1 MTVDILALGAH
12 PDDVELTCAGSLI
25 KFVRM
30 GYKVGIVDLTEGE
43 LGTRGTR
50 QIRAK
55 EAAAA
60 AKIIGATRENLR
72 LPDGNIEVN
81 QRNIM
86 KVIQVYR
93 KYRPKFILIPH
104 FSERHP
110 DHVHAHHLCREA
122 WFYAGLRKIRTT
134 LGGKSQEPWRPEN
147 YFHFMQWFEFA
158 PSFIVDITEVHD
170 VRMEAI
176 KAYSSQFY
184 DPRSKEPQTV
194 LSQATFL
201 DFIET
206 RAKEY
211 GTKIG
216 VKYGEPFYSVEA
228 IGVNSLFDL
237 RFFKG

>member
-1 MTVDILALGAH
+1 MKVDILALGAH
-12 PDDVELTCAGSLI
+12 PDDVELTCGGTLI
-25 KFVRM
+25 KFARM

-60 AKIIGATRENLR
+60 AKVIGASRENLH

-86 KVIQVYR
+86 KVIQIYR
-93 KYRPKFILIPH
+93 KYRPKYIFIPH

-110 DHVHAHHLCREA
+110 DHVHAHHLLREA
-122 WFYAGLRKIRTT
+122 WFYAGLRKIHTK
-134 LGGKSQEPWRPEN
+134 LGGKAQEPWRPEN

-158 PSFIVDITEVHD
+158 PSFIVDITDVHD
-170 VRMEAI
+170 QRMKAI
-176 KAYSSQFY
+176 KAYASQFY
-184 DPRSKEPQTV
+184 DPNSKDPQTV
-194 LSQATFL
+194 LSRESFL
-201 DFIET
+201 DFLET

-216 VKYGEPFYSVEA
+216 VTYGEPFYTVET
-228 IGVNSLFDL
+228 IGVNNIFDL
-237 RFFKG
+237 RFFHG